1 MRFITLA
8 VAALIGNV
16 SASNIRANQLTSLKS
31 MVRNT
36 GEWDANT
43 MILTISDRK
52 VQLERALDNG
62 SMSKQEVADE
72 LKFLLEL
79 VKDVESNDQLHAVHT
94 LTTRKMDLTQLTD
107 TVTYEVTCNDNSTP
121 TCPSG
126 SELVTPEAA
135 EEDPLCDDDST
146 PTCADDSTPVVSEV
160 ETTPTTETTTDP
172 VTYEVTCGD
181 DSTPT
186 CPDGSELVTPT
197 AEDSTPVCNDDAD
210 TTPTCEDGSAPVVS
224 EVATTGGD
232 SEDDGT
238 EEEKGSGM
246 MIGIVAAVAAV
257 AVIGGCVCYRQK

>member
-107 TVTYEVTCNDNSTP
+107 TVTYEVTCNDESTP

-126 SELVTPEAA
+126 SELVTPTAA

-160 ETTPTTETTTDP
+160 ETTPTTDP
-172 VTYEVTCGD
+172 VTYEVTCND

-186 CPDGSELVTPT
+186 CPSGSELVTPT
-197 AEDSTPVCNDDAD
+197 AADEDPLCDDD
-210 TTPTCEDGSAPVVS
+210 STPTCEDGSAPEVS
-224 EVATTGGD
+224 EVETTTGGD

>member
-1 MRFITLA
+1 
-8 VAALIGNV
+8 
-16 SASNIRANQLTSLKS
+16 

-107 TVTYEVTCNDNSTP
+107 TVTYEVTCNDESTP

-126 SELVTPEAA
+126 SELVTPTAA

-186 CPDGSELVTPT
+186 CPSGSELVTPT
-197 AEDSTPVCNDDAD
+197 AADEDPLCDDD
-210 TTPTCEDGSAPVVS
+210 STPTCEDGSAPEVS
-224 EVATTGGD
+224 EVETTTGGD

>member
-1 MRFITLA
+1 
-8 VAALIGNV
+8 
-16 SASNIRANQLTSLKS
+16 

-186 CPDGSELVTPT
+186 CPSGSELVTPT
-197 AEDSTPVCNDDAD
+197 AADEDPLCDDYS
-210 TTPTCEDGSAPVVS
+210 TPTCEDGSAPEVSVVT
-224 EVATTGGD
+224 TTGGD